1 MDKLETEPFFI
12 EFCICNICVD
22 YCDDQGDEVLYT
34 YSYPHDECRRRIVE
48 EGIPA
53 VVKRYTSTS
62 TLPSSL
68 APTHQAVLDRKNW
81 VIRSTGDKTRDLLIQ
96 ASRNKRYAL
105 AGRLDIEEFS
115 TWYSFESDL
124 RMGFP
129 YTEEQKTALQDAL
142 YRCLTRSDLEYVFNE
157 IFGAN
162 CLTVELS
169 RSMKKE
175 IEEMIPSKG
184 ELSEIK
190 IPTPY
195 PIDVDY
201 FVRENPRLVK
211 VSPDT
216 VQLGATRFKFEL
228 EALNTSPKETS
239 SATQSE
245 TQSATQSW
253 IPTVPQG
260 WE

>member
-34 YSYPHDECRRRIVE
+34 YSYPHDECRRRIIE

-53 VVKRYTSTS
+53 VVKRYTSSS
-62 TLPSSL
+62 TPLSPTSSL
-68 APTHQAVLDRKNW
+68 ALTHQAVLDRKNW
-81 VIRSTGDKTRDLLIQ
+81 VICSTGDKTRDLLIQ

-105 AGRLDIEEFS
+105 AERLDIEDFS
-115 TWYSFESDL
+115 TWYSFETDL
-124 RMGFP
+124 RMGLP
-129 YTEEQKTALQDAL
+129 YTEEQKTALQETL
-142 YRCLTRSDLEYVFNE
+142 YRCLARSDLEYVFNE

-175 IEEMIPSKG
+175 IEEMTPSKG

-211 VSPDT
+211 ASSDT

-228 EALNTSPKETS
+228 EVPNTSPKETP
-239 SATQSE
+239 SATP
-245 TQSATQSW
+245 SW
-253 IPTVPQG
+253 IHTAPQG